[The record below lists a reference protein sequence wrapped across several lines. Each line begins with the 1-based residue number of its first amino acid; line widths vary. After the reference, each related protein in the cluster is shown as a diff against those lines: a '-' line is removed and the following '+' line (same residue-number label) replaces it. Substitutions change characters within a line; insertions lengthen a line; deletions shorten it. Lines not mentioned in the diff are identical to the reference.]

1 MKKVVPIVLLSV
13 VIMSSVFIICNLLST
28 KRVAL
33 NGVDDCYYHYQYF
46 DRDGN
51 VCNDVVSLRDQD
63 CKTIV
68 DMLGGLRYRKAFD
81 VERGF
86 TEAYSLEFQQQN
98 GENVTILLQYGQRG
112 LLRLNNT
119 TFDRELDSDAAT
131 QLYTILNEYHRF
143 DSVLIAG

>member
-1 MKKVVPIVLLSV
+1 
-13 VIMSSVFIICNLLST
+13 
-28 KRVAL
+28 
-33 NGVDDCYYHYQYF
+33 
-46 DRDGN
+46 
-51 VCNDVVSLRDQD
+51 
-63 CKTIV
+63 
-68 DMLGGLRYRKAFD
+68 MLGGLRYRKAFD

-119 TFDRELDSDAAT
+119 TFDHELDSDAAT